1 MNKNAI
7 EKWLEKYTRKCPIG
21 RVTREQ
27 CERLRSRP
35 LVKDAGEYDLV
46 RPLACVNCKWWLY
59 FPPEEEKQKKAA

>member
-1 MNKNAI
+1 MDKNAI
-7 EKWLEKYTRKCPIG
+7 EKWLKEHTRKCPIG

-27 CERLRSRP
+27 CEKLRSRP

-46 RPLACVNCKWWLY
+46 RPSACVNCKWWLY